1 MKPTK
6 YLLASLAIFSNLA
19 FATSPYISGDPVAA
33 GDVNSVGATVSKKL
47 KDAGFEVIGTYHP
60 KGIEDSGVVVATD
73 KGMLDAIAKTGGD
86 AIVGAAIRV
95 GFDARGQVSYMN
107 PEYWYRAYLRKNYSA
122 NENAVKA
129 LEAHLKAALGAGKS
143 FGGDVDESDLA
154 KYHYMFGMEY
164 FDDDRDLATHD
175 SFEKAVDAV
184 RANLAKGVADTSE
197 VYEVVM
203 PERKIAVFGVAM
215 NNPKMGDGMWVSA
228 ISGKSNIAALPYEVF
243 VDGNKTEALYGRY
256 RIALSWPSLTM
267 VSFGRIMST
276 PGDIKSTLE
285 QVAK

>member
-1 MKPTK
+1 MVV
-6 YLLASLAIFSNLA
+6 FSSTA
-19 FATSPYISGDPVAA
+19 FATSPYLSADPVAA
-33 GDVNSVGATVSKKL
+33 GDAKSVGMEVAKKL
-47 KDAGFEVIGTYHP
+47 TGAGFDVIGTYIP
-60 KGIEDSGVVVATD
+60 KGIEDSGVIVATD
-73 KGMLDAIAKTGGD
+73 KGMLDAIAKTGRD
-86 AIVGAAIRV
+86 SIVGAAIRI
-95 GFDARGQVSYMN
+95 GFDSKGQVSYMN
-107 PEYWYRAYLRKNYSA
+107 PEYWYRAYLRKNYAA

-129 LEAHLKAALGAGKS
+129 LEAHLKATLGAGKA

-164 FDDDRDLATHD
+164 FDDDRDLAQHD

-184 RANLAKGVADTSE
+184 KANLAKKVAGTSE
-197 VYEVVM
+197 VYQIVM
-203 PERKIAVFGVAM
+203 PEQKIAVFGVAM
-215 NNPKMGDGMWVSA
+215 NDKAKGDGMWLNT
-228 ISGKSNIAALPYEVF
+228 ISGKANIAALPYEVF
-243 VDGNKTEALYGRY
+243 VVGNKTEALYGRY